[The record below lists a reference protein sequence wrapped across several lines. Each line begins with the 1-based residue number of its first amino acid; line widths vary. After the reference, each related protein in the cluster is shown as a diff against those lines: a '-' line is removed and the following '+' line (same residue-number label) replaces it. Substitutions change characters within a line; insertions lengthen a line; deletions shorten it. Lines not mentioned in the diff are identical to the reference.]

1 MRERVLD
8 QVWESGHV
16 VARVVRALLIPPSWV
31 FGGIVRLRNRA
42 YDRGWIAQQ
51 PLSLP
56 MISIG
61 NLTVGGTG
69 KTPVTAWIASRLRER
84 GGAPCVV
91 LRGYGGDEP
100 LVHRRLNPDVP
111 VVVDADRVGAIA
123 RMRDAGA
130 TVAVLDDGFQHR
142 RARRDA
148 DVVLLSADRF
158 GPVRLL
164 PAGPWREPLTALG
177 RASMIIV
184 TRKSASRIRARE
196 LLSHALRFAPRA
208 EAAMVHLAAE
218 ALVACDSNASLA
230 TGALADADVL
240 AISSIGEPRAF
251 ESQLRALGARV
262 VSASY
267 PDHHHFT
274 AHDATSL
281 AERALG
287 VQWAVCTLK
296 DAVKL
301 SALWPRGASRL
312 WYLSQRVSVEAGAES
327 LDALIARFAPR
338 VTP

>member
-8 QVWESGHV
+8 YVWESGHV
-16 VARVVRALLIPPSWV
+16 TARIVRALLTPLGWM
-31 FGGIVRLRNRA
+31 FGLLVRIRNLA
-42 YDRGWIAQQ
+42 YDRGWIAQRA
-51 PLSLP
+51 LALP
-56 MISIG
+56 TISIG

-69 KTPVTAWIASRLRER
+69 KTPVTAWVASRLRER

-91 LRGYGGDEP
+91 LRGYGDDEP
-100 LVHRRLNPDVP
+100 KVHSRLNPDVP
-111 VVVDADRVGAIA
+111 VVVDADRVGAIV
-123 RMRDAGA
+123 RMRNAGA

-177 RASMIIV
+177 RASIVVV

-196 LLSHALRFAPRA
+196 LLSHAMRFAPRA
-208 EAAMVHLAAE
+208 EGAMVHLAADV
-218 ALVACDSNASLA
+218 LVACDSTASLPA
-230 TGALADADVL
+230 TGVADADVL
-240 AISSIGEPRAF
+240 AISAIAEPRAF

-267 PDHHHFT
+267 SDHHRFT
-274 AHDATSL
+274 EAEASSL
-281 AERALG
+281 AERARG
-287 VQWAVCTLK
+287 AAWAVCTLK

-301 SALWPRGASRL
+301 AALWPRGAPPL

-327 LDALIARFAPR
+327 LDALIARFAPGS
-338 VTP
+338 TP

>member
-8 QVWESGHV
+8 HVWESGHMI
-16 VARVVRALLIPPSWV
+16 ARIARALLTPLGWV
-31 FGGIVRLRNRA
+31 FGALVRVRNLA

-51 PLSLP
+51 ALALP
-56 MISIG
+56 TISIG

-84 GGAPCVV
+84 GGKPCVV

-100 LVHRRLNPDVP
+100 MVHRRLNPDVP

-177 RASMIIV
+177 RASIIVV

-196 LLSHALRFAPRA
+196 LLSHAMRFAPRA
-208 EAAMVHLAAE
+208 EGAMVHLAVD
-218 ALVACDSNASLA
+218 ALVACDSNASLPA
-230 TGALADADVL
+230 AGIADADVL
-240 AISSIGEPRAF
+240 AISAIAEPRTF

-267 PDHHHFT
+267 GDHHHFT
-274 AHDATSL
+274 EDEASSL
-281 AERALG
+281 AERATG
-287 VQWAVCTLK
+287 TAWAVCTLK

-301 SALWPRGASRL
+301 SALWPHGAPRL
-312 WYLSQRVSVEAGAES
+312 WYLSQRVTVEAGAEW
-327 LDALIARFAPR
+327 LDALIARFAPG